1 MKKIFSIALLLL
13 LCVSLVIPSAASPD
27 LVVDDANLL
36 SDAEES
42 SLRSKLSEITERLKC
57 TVAVVTVNDLDG
69 KTARAFADDYY
80 DYNGYG
86 CGEGY
91 DGVLLLISM
100 SDRDWYITTCGLCI
114 DAISDYDRERLSDE
128 FLGYLSSGA
137 YAEAFNIFAD
147 GCDELITD
155 ALDTTHYP
163 LSFAWIPIS
172 LVVGFIIALISVG
185 SMKRKLTTVQ
195 LGTEANNY
203 VREGSMSMKTVKD
216 IFLYRNVSKTAKPK
230 ETSSSGSSTHVSSS
244 GRTHGGGGGKF

>member
-13 LCVSLVIPSAASPD
+13 LCVSLAIPSAASPD

-36 SDAEES
+36 SDVEES
-42 SLRSKLSEITERLKC
+42 SLRSKLGEITKRLKC

-128 FLGYLSSGA
+128 FLSYLSSGA

-147 GCDELITD
+147 G
-155 ALDTTHYP
+155 
-163 LSFAWIPIS
+163 
-172 LVVGFIIALISVG
+172 
-185 SMKRKLTTVQ
+185 
-195 LGTEANNY
+195 
-203 VREGSMSMKTVKD
+203 
-216 IFLYRNVSKTAKPK
+216 
-230 ETSSSGSSTHVSSS
+230 
-244 GRTHGGGGGKF
+244 